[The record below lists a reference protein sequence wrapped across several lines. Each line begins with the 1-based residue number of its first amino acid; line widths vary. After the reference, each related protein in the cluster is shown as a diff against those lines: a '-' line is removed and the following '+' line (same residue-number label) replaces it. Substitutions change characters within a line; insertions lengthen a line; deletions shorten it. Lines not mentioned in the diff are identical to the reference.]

1 MKSTA
6 SLTLGTAGGSSLS
19 LSGAGVPLTLQT
31 SVTSSI
37 LNPICSQSSSKS
49 LFGLE
54 SNKNPSLDTKS
65 AIGFGLPQLQGGGVG
80 LDPKPRSQTLGVGMM
95 SGSQPTG
102 FGFGLSSQTGGQPL
116 TGFGLVSS
124 SVGITSLSAPVNV
137 QTTPAMSGSGFQ
149 LTNQLAPTGLN
160 IFAQIGKDSNGAQ
173 STQPSLSQGLG
184 ALGNP
189 ASNQL
194 HGGLNTSTSMQGSN
208 TIQRLQTTSLQ
219 APQTSVFNQASNP
232 LQGGQTNVF
241 NQAAKPPQGMFNFG
255 TSQNSSASA
264 IGSIVQTTSSSSGSG
279 LQSSGSGLQFS
290 LGKNISMASGGGGL
304 FQNTAQSQTAQVS
317 FGKGL
322 FGQNQQLPSSTTAPA
337 TSNQMGSQQQQSISG
352 GFNFSLGSS
361 GGVQGKSLFNSGNQQ
376 SFQPQTAA
384 ANTTDFGGSSSVNPQ
399 QQQGSAF
406 QLGVASQQ
414 PASAPQSGFQF
425 TAGGLSGTGK
435 LGFGT
440 GQAQPSLS
448 FGNAMSSQQQQGQ
461 KQTIGNGGGAGLSSI
476 SKPSFNFSVGNTS
489 KPVNTSGSGGGNS
502 VPMFG
507 GGAIQTGFNF
517 GNQSIKPDGINSAVP
532 GNPFGG
538 GQLANQNSVFQ
549 FGSSNSSTSGS
560 SGLSGKTE
568 GIFGGGGTNPSAT
581 NQMPFQF
588 NPGSGSTPSM
598 NFNFSGSA
606 GTPGGISFSGNVGTP
621 GGISFSAGTG
631 KGRIVAQA
639 RRRNKK

>member
-54 SNKNPSLDTKS
+54 SNKIASLDTKS
-65 AIGFGLPQLQGGGVG
+65 SVGFGLPQLQGGGVS
-80 LDPKPRSQTLGVGMM
+80 LDPKPRSQTLGVGMG

-124 SVGITSLSAPVNV
+124 SVGTTSLSAPNNV

-149 LTNQLAPTGLN
+149 LSNQLAPTGLN
-160 IFAQIGKDSNGAQ
+160 IFSQTGKDSNGAQ
-173 STQPSLSQGLG
+173 STQSSLSQGLG
-184 ALGNP
+184 ALGTP

-194 HGGLNTSTSMQGSN
+194 HGGLNTSSSMQGSN
-208 TIQRLQTTSLQ
+208 TLQGLQTTSLQ
-219 APQTSVFNQASNP
+219 ASLTNFFNQASNP

-241 NQAAKPPQGMFNFG
+241 NQTAKPPQGMFNFG
-255 TSQNSSASA
+255 TSQNSSAPA
-264 IGSIVQTTSSSSGSG
+264 IGSIAQTTSSSSGSG

-317 FGKGL
+317 FGTGL
-322 FGQNQQLPSSTTAPA
+322 FGQNQQLPSTTTPA
-337 TSNQMGSQQQQSISG
+337 TSNQTGSQQQSISG

-376 SFQPQTAA
+376 SFQPQTA
-384 ANTTDFGGSSSVNPQ
+384 NTTGFGSSSSVNPQ

-414 PASAPQSGFQF
+414 SASAQQSGFQF
-425 TAGGLSGTGK
+425 MAGGLSGTGK
-435 LGFGT
+435 LGFGS

-448 FGNAMSSQQQQGQ
+448 FGNAMSSQQQGQ
-461 KQTIGNGGGAGLSSI
+461 KQTIGNGGGAGLNSI
-476 SKPSFNFSVGNTS
+476 SKPSFNFSAGNTS
-489 KPVNTSGSGGGNS
+489 KPVNTSGSGGVNS

-517 GNQSIKPDGINSAVP
+517 GNQSIQPGGINNAVP

-581 NQMPFQF
+581 NKLPFQF

-606 GTPGGISFSGNVGTP
+606 GTPGGINFSGNIGTS
-621 GGISFSAGTG
+621 GGISFSAGTRTG
-631 KGRIVAQA
+631 TGRGRTVAKAKRQ
-639 RRRNKK
+639 NKK